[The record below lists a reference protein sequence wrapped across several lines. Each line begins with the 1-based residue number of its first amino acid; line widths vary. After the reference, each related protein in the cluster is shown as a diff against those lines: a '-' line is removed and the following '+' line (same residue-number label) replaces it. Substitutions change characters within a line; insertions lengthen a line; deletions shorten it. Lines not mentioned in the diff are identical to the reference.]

1 MTQSHEIVGVA
12 DEPIIMCV
20 KREPAEKP
28 LDLFDMAKV
37 VRANEQMEID
47 PSAFHGAEL

>member
-1 MTQSHEIVGVA
+1 MA
-12 DEPIIMCV
+12 DEPIIMRV

-28 LDLFDMAKV
+28 LDLIDMTRV